1 MNETNPAPPP
11 SIELLPCPF
20 CGGEADP
27 TQHFAPEVKA
37 PFWIDCNG
45 CEAALAYPTKEEAYK
60 AWNTRQRE
68 SAIRA
73 EAIAEFVLLLGTEF
87 EKRAMFFCYRDAKE
101 SLQAVA
107 DEMMETKR

>member
-27 TQHFAPEVKA
+27 TQHFAPEDKA

-73 EAIAEFVLLLGTEF
+73 EAIAEFVERVESDESLGLLGDDPCRYL
-87 EKRAMFFCYRDAKE
+87 RAVASEMAKE
-101 SLQAVA
+101 A
-107 DEMMETKR
+107 KR